1 MRKVIL
7 LLSLF
12 LLVLNPV
19 YSEIINGIACK
30 VGSSII
36 TIQDFETAYE
46 QEKLRSLFTGTPVP
60 EKKSV
65 MNALIDNLLIKMES
79 KKKGIVVTEE
89 ELDGIVDN
97 MITQNNLTREEFVK
111 ELENENLSLE
121 VLKENY
127 RNDVLR
133 MRLISQIISQ
143 RVNIVT
149 DEEVKIFYDVPE
161 NKKLFTTPGI
171 VELSRIFIPVPGDV
185 SYKEAKEI
193 KSHATAIYE
202 QASQGADFR
211 ELIRTYSDTPESAD
225 KGGFQ
230 GSFTKEQLLTIL
242 SPEGAA
248 LIFSLDMG
256 DVASPM
262 MSMGGYYIYKI
273 ENKQGEKVLS
283 YEEAYGSITS
293 YLQKENGEK
302 IFREWL
308 VEKKQVVSIQY
319 MIEME

>member
-1 MRKVIL
+1 MRRLIL
-7 LLSLF
+7 LLSFF

-19 YSEIINGIACK
+19 YSEIINGIAAK

-36 TIQDFETAYE
+36 TIHDFETAYE

-60 EKKSV
+60 DKKSI

-79 KKKGIVVTEE
+79 EKKGIVVTEE
-89 ELDGIVDN
+89 ELDDIVDN
-97 MITQNNLTREEFVK
+97 IMVQNKMTIEELVK
-111 ELENENLSLE
+111 ELENENLSME
-121 VLKENY
+121 VLRENY

-133 MRLISQIISQ
+133 MRLISQITSL

-149 DEEVKIFYDVPE
+149 GEEVKKFYDVPE
-161 NKKLFTTPGI
+161 NIKLFTVPGI
-171 VELSRIFIPVPGDV
+171 VKLSRIIIPVPADV

-193 KSHATAIYE
+193 KSHATTIYE

-230 GSFTKEQLLTIL
+230 GSFTKEQLLAIL
-242 SPEGAA
+242 SPEGVA
-248 LIFSLDMG
+248 LIFSLNTG
-256 DVASPM
+256 DVAAPM
-262 MSMGGYYIYKI
+262 MIMGGYYIYKI

-283 YEEAYGSITS
+283 YEEAYESITS
-293 YLQKENGEK
+293 YLLKEKGEK
-302 IFREWL
+302 IFNEWL